1 MTNTPNRKRK
11 DDRTTK
17 ADSERDEET
26 DEERWQNS
34 ARVRDVNEGHDADAL
49 QEASER
55 MLLRNDRL

>member
-11 DDRTTK
+11 DGRTTR

-34 ARVRDVNEGHDADAL
+34 AGVRDVNEGHGADAL